1 MKFGKR
7 LRQLVQESDEEWRP
21 NFMDYKVL
29 KKSIISRDMNLNDV
43 SATNSNS
50 DESNSESNSNNFQQ
64 QQQQHHMDVTVHEQS
79 SAAENSPAADASI
92 TNGKVNDVSNA
103 THHDT
108 MMLYQHQ
115 HEHHHHRPNR
125 RRKPQD
131 STAMQDS
138 DDDDDD
144 DDEDEDLAI
153 VVDHIDDMPAHKRAV
168 LEAERLHTEFFR
180 LFRREVDKVNE
191 FFLEKQ
197 EDFIIEHRR
206 LAMRVAQLDEIP
218 RVSRR
223 DINVLRSRL
232 TNFHGELVVLE
243 KFSTV
248 NYTGFRKILKKHDK
262 KTGLNIQ
269 YTYLNT
275 VLITPFFLSDIVRR
289 LILSTEALLSQL
301 DNFVKYRTLDLYPSI
316 PTHLQQPHE
325 SFMQTQTQ

>member
-29 KKSIISRDMNLNDV
+29 KKSIISRDINPNDL

-50 DESNSESNSNNFQQ
+50 DESYSENNDNDNFQQ
-64 QQQQHHMDVTVHEQS
+64 QQQQEQQQHHMDTTVHEQS
-79 SAAENSPAADASI
+79 LPPNPVADTSL
-92 TNGKVNDVSNA
+92 TEGKINNVNNL

-108 MMLYQHQ
+108 MLCQRQ
-115 HEHHHHRPNR
+115 HHHNRPHR
-125 RRKPQD
+125 RRKQQD

-138 DDDDDD
+138 DDD
-144 DDEDEDLAI
+144 EDKDLAI

-168 LEAERLHTEFFR
+168 LEAERLHTKFFR

-206 LAMRVAQLDEIP
+206 LVMRVAQLDEILL
-218 RVSRR
+218 VSRR

-262 KTGLNIQ
+262 KAGLNIQ
-269 YTYLNT
+269 HTYLNT

-289 LILSTEALLSQL
+289 LILSTEALLSRL
-301 DNFVKYRTLDLYPSI
+301 DEFVIK
-316 PTHLQQPHE
+316 
-325 SFMQTQTQ
+325 